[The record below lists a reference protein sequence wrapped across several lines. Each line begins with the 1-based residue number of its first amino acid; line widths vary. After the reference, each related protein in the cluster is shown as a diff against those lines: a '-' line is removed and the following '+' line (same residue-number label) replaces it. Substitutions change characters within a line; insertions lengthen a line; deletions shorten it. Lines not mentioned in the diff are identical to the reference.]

1 MISHK
6 IYETA
11 TAINRST
18 IKLRNLYKY
27 RNFKKHLNPLYGDS
41 AKLIA
46 YNKSRITGSEPCVCH
61 APSRSL
67 YFDIYGNATA
77 CCFNRVHK
85 LGKYPENSIEEIIKG
100 DKRKKLQTELCR
112 QNFMYG
118 CQHCHKLI
126 EAGNY
131 EGVEARLYDPLKN
144 QGDTPSEI
152 IFELDNTCNLECVM
166 CHEGFSNSIAKSKGL
181 EKIKHPYNKEFLTQL
196 EPYIKTLK
204 VAKFLGGEPFL
215 INIYYDIWNL
225 IMKINPKCKII
236 LQTNGTILNDK
247 VKSYLKKGNFYI
259 GVSIDSLIP
268 ETFENIRVNAKLETV
283 LNNLDYFIAI
293 TKKKNNYVNLSV
305 CPMQNNWKEMPD
317 LVNFCNEKK
326 IFIYFNTVYTA
337 GFTISEMSEEDLLA
351 IKDYF
356 QDVKFKAKGLIAK
369 RNIRFFNNLKTQI
382 ESIYLEK
389 YNDGLQYK
397 KRHKF
402 STSQLKDR
410 LIQLT
415 ANDTETQVVIQQVF
429 DFEEKEFMLSDDNLK
444 NLDNL
449 TTKDII
455 DVVHTESIEQIQS
468 RIFQFIDIG
477 KFGK

>member
-1 MISHK
+1 MLKHK
-6 IYETA
+6 IYDTTTA
-11 TAINRST
+11 LSRYGKKLKNK
-18 IKLRNLYKY
+18 IKYSNLSNYISPGFGNHK
-27 RNFKKHLNPLYGDS
+27 
-41 AKLIA
+41 KLIE
-46 YNKSRITGSEPCVCH
+46 YNKSRVTGPEPCVCH
-61 APSRSL
+61 AASRSI

-77 CCFNRVHK
+77 CCFNRVYI
-85 LGKYPENSIEEIIKG
+85 LGKYPKNSIEEIIKG

-131 EGVEARLYDPLKN
+131 EGVEARLYDPLRN

-166 CHEGFSNSIAKSKGL
+166 CHEGFSSSIAKSKGL
-181 EKIKHPYNKEFLTQL
+181 EKIKHPYDKDFLNQI
-196 EPYIKTLK
+196 EPYIKNLE

-215 INIYYDIWNL
+215 INIYYEIWDL
-225 IMKINPKCKII
+225 IIKTNPKCKII

-247 VKSYLKKGNFYI
+247 VKSYLAKGNFYI
-259 GVSIDSLIP
+259 GVSIDSLKP
-268 ETFENIRVNAKLETV
+268 EIFERIRVNAKLDAV
-283 LNNLDYFIAI
+283 LKNLDYFISV

-326 IFIYFNTVYTA
+326 IFIYFNTVYTD
-337 GFTISEMSEEDLLA
+337 GFAISQMSEEELLE
-351 IKDYF
+351 IKNYYES
-356 QDVKFKAKGLIAK
+356 VKFRTKGIIAK
-369 RNIRFFNNLKTQI
+369 RNVRFFNNLKTQI
-382 ESIYLEK
+382 ESIYFEK
-389 YNDGLQYK
+389 FNDGLHYK
-397 KRHKF
+397 KRHEF
-402 STSQLKDR
+402 SSLQLKDK
-410 LIQLT
+410 LLQLT
-415 ANDTETQVVIQQVF
+415 NKDTEILKIIEQVF

-455 DVVHTESIEQIQS
+455 DVVRTESIEQIQS